1 MSIAVG
7 LMQHQMG
14 LASDE
19 NKELRIDHAGM
30 SSHHAMR
37 QAEVDLERSMSEQ
50 LCLQK

>member
-7 LMQHQMG
+7 LMQHHMG

-30 SSHHAMR
+30 SSHHAMTLLSKT
-37 QAEVDLERSMSEQ
+37 AFSVN
-50 LCLQK
+50 